1 MISIVIPSFNE
12 GSAIQDTVRNLQ
24 HVLEGENLR
33 PYEIIVVDD
42 GSADATG
49 QLALESGAVV
59 IRHPH
64 NLGYGAA
71 LKTGISRA
79 YYDTVVIT
87 DSDGTYPIDQIPSL
101 YKKYLEGFDMVVGAR
116 QGVVY
121 KGSYIKWPLRIVLKF
136 LVEWTAGRKIP
147 DINSG
152 LRIFSK
158 KTISSY
164 FNRLCN
170 TFSFTTSATLAYMMT
185 GRFVAYMPINY
196 AERIGSSH
204 VKLWRDSLRTLQFI
218 VQAVTYYNPLKIFI
232 LLASI
237 CIVGALISLFIAL
250 IFHIATGFVMSVMLI
265 TSSVLIFSLGL
276 LADLLRQIMSFPNV

>member
-1 MISIVIPSFNE
+1 MISVVVPAFNE
-12 GSAIQDTVRNLQ
+12 GNAIQETVK
-24 HVLEGENLR
+24 NLR
-33 PYEIIVVDD
+33 HILESSNLTPYEIIVVDD
-42 GSADATG
+42 GSEDATKEI
-49 QLALESGAVV
+49 AIESGAVV
-59 IRHPH
+59 VKHPH

-71 LKTGISRA
+71 LKTGILKSQ
-79 YYDTVVIT
+79 YDTIVIT
-87 DSDGTYPIDQIPSL
+87 DSDGTYPVSQIPLL
-101 YKKYLEGFDMVVGAR
+101 YEKYSEGFDMVVGAR

-121 KGSYIKWPLRIVLKF
+121 KGTYIKWPLRILLRF

-158 KTISSY
+158 KTIASY
-164 FNRLCN
+164 FSRLCD

-185 GRFVAYMPINY
+185 GRFVTYIPISY

-232 LLASI
+232 LLASV
-237 CIVGALISLFIAL
+237 CMAGALISLL
-250 IFHIATGFVMSVMLI
+250 IGLVFHIATGFIMSAMLI
-265 TSSVLIFSLGL
+265 ASSVLVFGLGL
-276 LADLLRQIMSFPNV
+276 LADLLRQMVSRPNA